1 MLQIKPIEEKSEQE
15 RICALCGVEYNPD
28 LLAYAAYSDGELSA
42 ICQFTMRGSVG
53 YIYSL
58 SPISGSYDADALYVA
73 GRSALNFIDLC
84 GVHFAVYYG
93 SDEALAT
100 RIGFSKNE
108 TEPQYTM
115 DLTGVFE
122 GGCNC
127 CSKK

>member
-28 LLAYAAYSDGELSA
+28 LLAYAAYSGGELSA

-58 SPISGSYDADALYVA
+58 SPVSGSYDADALYVA

-84 GVHFAVYYG
+84 GVHRGADLGIFQ
-93 SDEALAT
+93 EALALQN
-100 RIGFSKNE
+100 RRAV
-108 TEPQYTM
+108 
-115 DLTGVFE
+115 DDR
-122 GGCNC
+122 GCVRRRPG
-127 CSKK
+127 